1 MANIL
6 LAYNNRADAASFA
19 GGSWVASGDV
29 ALANLG
35 TKDIGELAR
44 SSSAAVTSTRFRFD
58 LTASR
63 TLRALSLTNHNLSTA
78 AQVRMRTGRAVFDVD
93 WASYIAEDRA
103 TFSGGAGG
111 TRVTSA
117 GLIAAATT
125 PRINHNP
132 ISLAVLGLL
141 IEEQRSNLL
150 LRSSELG
157 TTWTLAGT
165 GPASLSADAAQG
177 PDGATS
183 ADRISGSSS
192 NADRVQQTVSVSA
205 STNYA
210 VSHYVKNGS
219 GSTQSKTHI
228 SFPNSGVTNSAIY
241 PLWSGSAVASITP
254 IGAAIGA
261 FSLDGAGFYRISLR
275 CVSNGSDAGTATV
288 RMYPADGQ
296 GATVKYLDFWGSMLE
311 ATTTDYPYAT
321 SYIPTTSAQ
330 VTRTADSITVTS
342 SNFTG
347 IHSATAGT
355 LYAEFNVLQASGTRP
370 IVSLYDYTA
379 NERIELYVSGTSLK
393 FKVVDGGV
401 TQCDISIG
409 TVAADTFY
417 KAAVA

>member
-1 MANIL
+1 MSNIL
-6 LAYNNRADAASFA
+6 LAYNNRADAASYA
-19 GGSWVASGDV
+19 GGSWVASGGV

-58 LTASR
+58 LGANRS
-63 TLRALSLTNHNLSTA
+63 LRAAGLFNDNLSTA
-78 AQVRMRTGRAVFDVD
+78 ATVRQRLGRAVFDVD

-192 NADRVQQTVSVSA
+192 NADRVQQTCQFPHQPITLSV
-205 STNYA
+205 
-210 VSHYVKNGS
+210 
-219 GSTQSKTHI
+219 
-228 SFPNSGVTNSAIY
+228 
-241 PLWSGSAVASITP
+241 
-254 IGAAIGA
+254 
-261 FSLDGAGFYRISLR
+261 
-275 CVSNGSDAGTATV
+275 
-288 RMYPADGQ
+288 
-296 GATVKYLDFWGSMLE
+296 
-311 ATTTDYPYAT
+311 TT
-321 SYIPTTSAQ
+321 
-330 VTRTADSITVTS
+330 
-342 SNFTG
+342 
-347 IHSATAGT
+347 
-355 LYAEFNVLQASGTRP
+355 
-370 IVSLYDYTA
+370 
-379 NERIELYVSGTSLK
+379 
-393 FKVVDGGV
+393 
-401 TQCDISIG
+401 
-409 TVAADTFY
+409 
-417 KAAVA
+417 